1 MRSLRQHVESRLE
14 ALRQERSSWMPHWS
28 ELAEHLLPRSGRFL
42 AAGGAGGATAGGAG
56 RPNQGGKRNGR
67 IVNGTGTI
75 ALRTLQSGL
84 SAGVTSP
91 ARPWFKLATPDPG
104 LAEWQ
109 PVKLWLEQVETL
121 MQAVF
126 DRSNLYPVLQAQY
139 EELGCFGTAVLAVF
153 EDEDDLLRVRGFSA
167 GEYMIAQDHK
177 GRVDSFYREYAM
189 TVAQLVEQFGL
200 AAVSA
205 TVRGLYDRGA
215 YDQWVEV
222 VHAVEPNLP
231 LGGAAGGEA
240 GGSEAGGKPWRSLY
254 FEKGRSGAAA
264 LAERGFEEFPLM
276 APRWHLMSGDIYGRS
291 PAMDALGDVK
301 QLQNEEK
308 RKAEAI
314 EKLVRPPMIAPTSL
328 QKRAASIL
336 PGSITYVDVQQGQAG
351 FQPAY
356 QFDPQIQPLM
366 LDIEKLEGRIN
377 RAFYADLF
385 LMMVES
391 DRRQIT
397 ATEIAERHEEKLL
410 ALGPVLE
417 RLHKDLLRPLIDRAF
432 AILARAGQLP
442 PAPAELQ
449 GGELEVAFV
458 SLLAQA
464 QKAVDSGSI
473 ERLAGFVGRLAQA
486 NPEVLDKLD
495 FDQAVELYGQRLSVP
510 PSLIRGGEQVAA
522 LRAGRARRRQLAE
535 AAEAV
540 ALAGEAAAG
549 TRTLA
554 ETPTGGETLLG
565 ALLDGGG
572 R

>member
-1 MRSLRQHVESRLE
+1 MRTLRQHVESRLE

-28 ELAEHLLPRSGRFL
+28 ELSEHLLPRRGRFL
-42 AAGGAGGATAGGAG
+42 GGEGGA

-67 IVNGTGTI
+67 IVNGTATI

-91 ARPWFKLATPDPG
+91 ARPWFKLATPDPE

-109 PVKLWLEQVETL
+109 PVKLWLERVETL

-153 EDEDDLLRVRGFSA
+153 EDRDDVIRVRGFTA

-177 GRVDSFYREYAM
+177 GRVETFYREYAM

-200 AAVSA
+200 EAVSG
-205 TVRGLYDRGA
+205 TVRGLWDRGG

-222 VHAVEPNLP
+222 VHAIEPNRP
-231 LGGAAGGEA
+231 LDGVALEA
-240 GGSEAGGKPWRSLY
+240 DKPWRSLY
-254 FEKGRSGAAA
+254 FEKGQTGGGAAGKA

-301 QLQNEEK
+301 QLQNEER

-351 FQPAY
+351 FRPAY

-366 LDIEKLEGRIN
+366 LDIEKLESRIN

-397 ATEIAERHEEKLL
+397 ATEVAERHEEKLL

-417 RLHKDLLRPLIDRAF
+417 RLHKDLLRPLIDRSF
-432 AILARAGQLP
+432 AILARAELLP
-442 PAPAELQ
+442 PAPPELQ

-473 ERLAGFVGRLAQA
+473 ERFAGFVGRLAQA
-486 NPEVLDKLD
+486 NPEALDKLD
-495 FDQAVELYGQRLSVP
+495 FDQAVELYGARLSVP
-510 PSLIRGGEQVAA
+510 PSLIRGAEAVAA
-522 LRAGRARRRQLAE
+522 LRAGRARQQQLAQAGQAVE
-535 AAEAV
+535 LAGRAAEGV
-540 ALAGEAAAG
+540 KALG
-549 TRTLA
+549 
-554 ETPTGGETLLG
+554 ETPTGGETLLSG
-565 ALLDGGG
+565 LLQAAGG
-572 R
+572 RP

>member
-1 MRSLRQHVESRLE
+1 MRTLRQHVETRLE
-14 ALRQERSSWMPHWS
+14 ALRGERGSWMPHWA
-28 ELAEHLLPRSGRFL
+28 ELAEHLLPRRGRFL
-42 AAGGAGGATAGGAG
+42 AAEGAGGTA

-91 ARPWFKLATPDPG
+91 ARPWFKLTTPDPE

-109 PVKLWLEQVETL
+109 PVKLWLEEVERL

-153 EDEDDLLRVRGFSA
+153 EDPEDVIRVRGFTA
-167 GEYMIAQDHK
+167 GEYMVAQDHK
-177 GRVDSFYREYAM
+177 GRVDCFYREYAM

-200 AAVSA
+200 KAVSA
-205 TVRGLYDRGA
+205 TVRGLWDRGA

-231 LGGAAGGEA
+231 LPGVEPA
-240 GGSEAGGKPWRSLY
+240 SDKPWRSLY
-254 FEKGRSGAAA
+254 FEKGQSGQRA

-276 APRWHLMSGDIYGRS
+276 APRWHLASGDIYGRS

-366 LDIEKLEGRIN
+366 LDIEKLEARIN

-391 DRRQIT
+391 DRRQMT
-397 ATEIAERHEEKLL
+397 ATEVVERHEEKLL

-417 RLHKDLLRPLIDRAF
+417 RLHKDLLRPLIDRSF
-432 AILARAGQLP
+432 AILARGGLLP
-442 PAPAELQ
+442 PAPEELQ
-449 GGELEVAFV
+449 GRELEVAFV

-486 NPEVLDKLD
+486 NPEALDKLD
-495 FDQAVELYGQRLSVP
+495 FDQAVELYGARLSVP
-510 PSLIRGGEQVAA
+510 PSLVRGAEEVAA
-522 LRAGRARRRQLAE
+522 LRAARRRQAQLAA

-540 ALAGEAAAG
+540 QLAGAAAEG
-549 TRTLA
+549 AKTLA
-554 ETPTGGETLLG
+554 ETPTGGDS
-565 ALLDGGG
+565 LLDGLLDGLRGAAGG
-572 R
+572 EA